1 MTQVRC
7 TDKRHRLPMNSPTP
21 PSRALPCGTNQL
33 APEKLG
39 HQRPNQIGEI
49 GLIAVRLRGREAM
62 IAEMKVVP
70 FQRLAVRVKTFHHSL
85 LHRKGAVLI
94 MATVEDHGRAFDLP
108 RRVAGVTW

>member
-21 PSRALPCGTNQL
+21 ASRALPCGTDQL

-39 HQRPNQIGEI
+39 HQWPNQIGEI
-49 GLIAVRLRGREAM
+49 GLIAVRLRGCEAM
-62 IAEMKVVP
+62 IAEMKIVP
-70 FQRLAVRVKTFHHSL
+70 LQRLAVRVKTFHHSL

-94 MATVEDHGRAFDLP
+94 VAAVKDHRRALDFARGIAGMAR
-108 RRVAGVTW
+108 